1 MNVLNSKMFY
11 LIFNSIFINQKLSL
25 ELSQFFNEGFVLI
38 NGCYFLKKL
47 HKHNTK
53 IFESHFI
60 DKTGY
65 ESCVNSFHTDDY
77 IKNDLFEQTILFS
90 DLLIKEWQEL
100 KTNLNL
106 IVIIS
111 QTDFGYNIK
120 FHTERL
126 NEKYINENE
135 LHKFN
140 EAILII
146 KSNTF

>member
-25 ELSQFFNEGFVLI
+25 ELSKFFKEGFVLI

-47 HKHNTK
+47 HKHSTQ
-53 IFESHFI
+53 ILESNFT

-65 ESCVNSFHTDDY
+65 ESFVNSFHIDGY
-77 IKNDLFEQTILFS
+77 IENNLFEQTILFS

-135 LHKFN
+135 LHKFK
-140 EAILII
+140 EAVLII